1 MTSELPR
8 PLPVRAPSSLPA
20 NSSPALASL
29 PCVFVWSIPSNQATS
44 IDTRGQQHDTH
55 ITVLSSSSTHA
66 PTSDIM
72 VSTRAGEH
80 ANGEAEANGK
90 AQNTAE
96 ATAGEKRVIDQDT
109 AEDAPDAKRAK
120 KSDDSAR
127 QTTIEEALEKQDD
140 AESKKPEA
148 KKPETKQEKPQTS
161 DTEMKDR
168 DETVAEDAKE
178 VAETQA
184 AKDVEEA
191 AEESKAEESKPEKKK
206 EATPAK
212 DSETEK
218 QNEPKEKDEVADAK
232 DKEETTEET
241 KADEK
246 PATKESN
253 GDTAEIAHADKK
265 VPSNVLEKGIIYFFI
280 RARVNLDEAEE
291 VDDIARS
298 YLILRPIAPDSKLGD
313 GPIGDAGNTR
323 LIALPKKVF
332 PESGRDRFMMFV
344 EKAGASFAELKE
356 QFLSGDQNETKAGT
370 SQVPAATP
378 VGEGVYVITTTGRE
392 SHLAYMLTLPSNIGE
407 VQEELGL
414 KEQGSFILSTKNP
427 NKSGPA
433 NASLPENPDYP
444 EKINKE
450 FRDLRWMPTK
460 PEHLDYANAQILL
473 IGESSGI
480 KKATEPRKK
489 DVKEG
494 NEEPEKILEQIEDED
509 TKRMENLAEDDSGAI
524 FADLQARAKDYP
536 KLQTTF

>member
-1 MTSELPR
+1 M
-8 PLPVRAPSSLPA
+8 A
-20 NSSPALASL
+20 
-29 PCVFVWSIPSNQATS
+29 
-44 IDTRGQQHDTH
+44 
-55 ITVLSSSSTHA
+55 
-66 PTSDIM
+66 
-72 VSTRAGEH
+72 STRAGEH

-90 AQNTAE
+90 VQDTAE
-96 ATAGEKRVIDQDT
+96 ATAGEKRVIDEDT
-109 AEDAPDAKRAK
+109 AEEAPDAKRAK
-120 KSDDSAR
+120 KSDDGAR

-148 KKPETKQEKPQTS
+148 KKPESKVEKADIS

-168 DETVAEDAKE
+168 DETVADDTKD

-191 AEESKAEESKPEKKK
+191 AEESKAEESKAEESKSEEKNETEENKEAVPVKDSKVEEKKV
-206 EATPAK
+206 
-212 DSETEK
+212 TE
-218 QNEPKEKDEVADAK
+218 AK
-232 DKEETTEET
+232 DKEETAKEP

-246 PATKESN
+246 PAAKESN
-253 GDTAEIAHADKK
+253 GDTAEIPHADKK

-280 RARVNLDEAEE
+280 RARVNLDAAEE

-494 NEEPEKILEQIEDED
+494 NEEPEKVLEQIEDED

>member
-1 MTSELPR
+1 
-8 PLPVRAPSSLPA
+8 
-20 NSSPALASL
+20 
-29 PCVFVWSIPSNQATS
+29 
-44 IDTRGQQHDTH
+44 
-55 ITVLSSSSTHA
+55 
-66 PTSDIM
+66 M

-120 KSDDSAR
+120 KSDDGAR

-148 KKPETKQEKPQTS
+148 KEPETKEEKPETS

-168 DETVAEDAKE
+168 DETVADDAKE

-191 AEESKAEESKPEKKK
+191 AEESKAEDSRPEDSKPEEKSDTEENTK
-206 EATPAK
+206 AVPAN
-212 DSETEK
+212 DSKAEKNETE
-218 QNEPKEKDEVADAK
+218 EKKAVTDAK
-232 DKEETTEET
+232 GNGETTEES

-253 GDTAEIAHADKK
+253 GDTAEIPHADKK

-356 QFLSGDQNETKAGT
+356 QFLSGDQNETKTGT

>member
-1 MTSELPR
+1 
-8 PLPVRAPSSLPA
+8 
-20 NSSPALASL
+20 
-29 PCVFVWSIPSNQATS
+29 
-44 IDTRGQQHDTH
+44 
-55 ITVLSSSSTHA
+55 
-66 PTSDIM
+66 M

-80 ANGEAEANGK
+80 ANGEAVANGK
-90 AQNTAE
+90 AQETAE
-96 ATAGEKRVIDQDT
+96 AAAGEKRVIDQDT

-120 KSDDSAR
+120 KSDDGAR

-140 AESKKPEA
+140 AESKKPE
-148 KKPETKQEKPQTS
+148 TKQENADTS

-168 DETVAEDAKE
+168 DENVAEDAKE

-191 AEESKAEESKPEKKK
+191 AKESKAEESKPEEEKNTEDNK
-206 EATPAK
+206 EAVPAN
-212 DSETEK
+212 DSKVEAKNET
-218 QNEPKEKDEVADAK
+218 KEKDEVAGSK
-232 DKEETTEET
+232 NKEETTEET

-253 GDTAEIAHADKK
+253 GDTAEIPHADNK
-265 VPSNVLEKGIIYFFI
+265 VPSNVLEKGIICFFI

>member
-1 MTSELPR
+1 M
-8 PLPVRAPSSLPA
+8 A
-20 NSSPALASL
+20 
-29 PCVFVWSIPSNQATS
+29 
-44 IDTRGQQHDTH
+44 
-55 ITVLSSSSTHA
+55 
-66 PTSDIM
+66 
-72 VSTRAGEH
+72 STRAGEH

-90 AQNTAE
+90 VQDTAE
-96 ATAGEKRVIDQDT
+96 ATAGEKRVIDEDT
-109 AEDAPDAKRAK
+109 AEEAPDAKRAR
-120 KSDDSAR
+120 KSDDGAR

-148 KKPETKQEKPQTS
+148 KKPETKEEKGDTS

-168 DETVAEDAKE
+168 DETVADDTKE

-191 AEESKAEESKPEKKK
+191 AEESKSEEKNESEENKEAVPTKDSKVEEKK
-206 EATPAK
+206 EV
-212 DSETEK
+212 TE
-218 QNEPKEKDEVADAK
+218 AK
-232 DKEETTEET
+232 DKEETAKEP

-246 PATKESN
+246 PAAKESN
-253 GDTAEIAHADKK
+253 GDTAEIPHADKK

-280 RARVNLDEAEE
+280 RARVNLDAAEE

-313 GPIGDAGNTR
+313 GPISDAGNTR

-460 PEHLDYANAQILL
+460 PEHLGYANAQILL

-494 NEEPEKILEQIEDED
+494 NEEPEKVLEQIEDED

>member
-1 MTSELPR
+1 
-8 PLPVRAPSSLPA
+8 
-20 NSSPALASL
+20 
-29 PCVFVWSIPSNQATS
+29 
-44 IDTRGQQHDTH
+44 
-55 ITVLSSSSTHA
+55 
-66 PTSDIM
+66 M
-72 VSTRAGEH
+72 VSTRAEEH

-120 KSDDSAR
+120 KSDDGAR

-148 KKPETKQEKPQTS
+148 NKPETKQEKADTS

-191 AEESKAEESKPEKKK
+191 AEESKSEEKNEADKKK
-206 EATPAK
+206 ETASANDSKAEAK
-212 DSETEK
+212 NETEDK
-218 QNEPKEKDEVADAK
+218 KEVTDAK
-232 DKEETTEET
+232 DKEETTEEP

-246 PATKESN
+246 PAAKESN
-253 GDTAEIAHADKK
+253 GDTAEIPHADKK

-344 EKAGASFAELKE
+344 EKAGASFTELKE

-489 DVKEG
+489 DAKEG
-494 NEEPEKILEQIEDED
+494 NEEPEKVLEQIEDED

>member
-1 MTSELPR
+1 
-8 PLPVRAPSSLPA
+8 
-20 NSSPALASL
+20 
-29 PCVFVWSIPSNQATS
+29 
-44 IDTRGQQHDTH
+44 
-55 ITVLSSSSTHA
+55 
-66 PTSDIM
+66 M

-120 KSDDSAR
+120 KSDDGAR

-148 KKPETKQEKPQTS
+148 KKPETKEEKPETS

-191 AEESKAEESKPEKKK
+191 AEESKAEESKVEDSKPEKKNDTEEKK
-206 EATPAK
+206 EAAPAE

-218 QNEPKEKDEVADAK
+218 KNEAKEKDEVADTK

-253 GDTAEIAHADKK
+253 GDTAEIPHADKK